1 MKISYTKYGD
11 YYLPDLTV
19 PNKEYNIGR
28 FGMMRLR
35 YIKAHRSCFY
45 TSLKLSGKLMDYIQE
60 SDNSA
65 QQMYDDIISKFRKS
79 IDSTCTDQMEWVRR
93 MNFARHYAEELVLAE
108 YVYPEG
114 VERE

>member
-19 PNKEYNIGR
+19 PNKEYSIGR

-60 SDNSA
+60 IDDSA
-65 QQMYDDIISKFRKS
+65 RQMYDDIISKFRKS

-114 VERE
+114 VEQE

>member
-1 MKISYTKYGD
+1 
-11 YYLPDLTV
+11 
-19 PNKEYNIGR
+19 
-28 FGMMRLR
+28 MR
-35 YIKAHRSCFY
+35 A
-45 TSLKLSGKLMDYIQE
+45 
-60 SDNSA
+60 
-65 QQMYDDIISKFRKS
+65 YDDIISKFRKS

>member
-60 SDNSA
+60 TDNSA
-65 QQMYDDIISKFRKS
+65 QQMYHKQIQKKHRFDLHRPNGMGSAYEFCKALCGG
-79 IDSTCTDQMEWVRR
+79 TCACRICLPGR
-93 MNFARHYAEELVLAE
+93 S
-108 YVYPEG
+108 
-114 VERE
+114 

>member
-19 PNKEYNIGR
+19 TNKEYSIGR

-60 SDNSA
+60 TDNSA

-79 IDSTCTDQMEWVRR
+79 IGSTCTNQMEWVRR

>member
-11 YYLPDLTV
+11 YYLPDLTA

-60 SDNSA
+60 TDNSA
-65 QQMYDDIISKFRKS
+65 QQMYDDIMTF
-79 IDSTCTDQMEWVRR
+79 
-93 MNFARHYAEELVLAE
+93 FARGTAEICLMNL
-108 YVYPEG
+108 
-114 VERE
+114 

>member
-19 PNKEYNIGR
+19 PNKEYSIGR

-60 SDNSA
+60 IDDSA
-65 QQMYDDIISKFRKS
+65 RQMYDDIISKFRKS
-79 IDSTCTDQMEWVRR
+79 IDSTCTDQMEWARR

-108 YVYPEG
+108 YVCPKG
-114 VERE
+114 VEEE

>member
-60 SDNSA
+60 TDNSA

-79 IDSTCTDQMEWVRR
+79 IGSTCTDQMEWVRR
-93 MNFARHYAEELVLAE
+93 MILQGIMRRNLCLPNMFTRKELS
-108 YVYPEG
+108 
-114 VERE
+114 RE

>member
-35 YIKAHRSCFY
+35 YIKARRSCFLY
-45 TSLKLSGKLMDYIQE
+45 KFETQRQVDGLHSG
-60 SDNSA
+60 N
-65 QQMYDDIISKFRKS
+65 
-79 IDSTCTDQMEWVRR
+79 
-93 MNFARHYAEELVLAE
+93 
-108 YVYPEG
+108 
-114 VERE
+114 